1 MDKYTSLLCW
11 SQRVTWI
18 FGSALDTAHQN
29 SILRI
34 QKSSLRYFILQKCSI
49 PSLPVAVLCGIE
61 PQQLEVIGVSLFT
74 S

>member
-29 SILRI
+29 SIL
-34 QKSSLRYFILQKCSI
+34 QNTKILIKILHITEMLNPIIACCCT
-49 PSLPVAVLCGIE
+49 LWNR
-61 PQQLEVIGVSLFT
+61 T
-74 S
+74 TTT